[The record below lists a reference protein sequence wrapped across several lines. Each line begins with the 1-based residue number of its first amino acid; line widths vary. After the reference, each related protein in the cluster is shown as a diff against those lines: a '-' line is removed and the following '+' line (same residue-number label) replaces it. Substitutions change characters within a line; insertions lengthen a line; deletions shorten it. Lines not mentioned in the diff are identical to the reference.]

1 MSDAKP
7 DSNPTAHATETR
19 RLSDLL
25 ADAARIPDPCEDA
38 ALAAAELSKADVLVG
53 TVRSDGQFAFCMDAK
68 AYYVPAKTVAPDQLP
83 VEKVA
88 LYEEG
93 LSRRAGIKRWGT
105 VTETRVVKR
114 RDIPVPLSRNN
125 PDETYYLFS
134 VDAWQYLDPPI
145 AIRDTV
151 RGKPLFTSSFLLEH
165 CHLSYQLVEIRSP
178 ETYRLCRLLE
188 QLAQDCARED
198 TIFRRVGET
207 HLLTV
212 GEGRLSLLEAGGRC
226 LYTCPASRLNS
237 SPAGLLRGISRALG
251 LQVG

>member
-7 DSNPTAHATETR
+7 DSNPIADAAEAR
-19 RLSDLL
+19 RLTDLL
-25 ADAARIPDPCEDA
+25 ADAARIPDPCADEV
-38 ALAAAELSKADVLVG
+38 LAEAELSRLDVLVG
-53 TVRSDGQFAFCMDAK
+53 TVRSDGQFAFCMEAK
-68 AYYVPAKTVAPDQLP
+68 AYYVPAKTVTPDQLP
-83 VEKVA
+83 VEKIA

-93 LSRRAGIKRWGT
+93 LSRLAGIKRWGT

-134 VDAWQYLDPPI
+134 VDAWRYLDTPI

-165 CHLSYQLVEIRSP
+165 CHLSYQLTAIRSP
-178 ETYRLCRLLE
+178 EAYKLCRLLE
-188 QLAQDCARED
+188 QLAEDCARED
-198 TIFRRVGET
+198 TVFRRVGEA

-226 LYTCPASRLNS
+226 LYTCPASRLTS
-237 SPAGLLRGISRALG
+237 SPAELLRGISRALG
-251 LQVG
+251 LREG